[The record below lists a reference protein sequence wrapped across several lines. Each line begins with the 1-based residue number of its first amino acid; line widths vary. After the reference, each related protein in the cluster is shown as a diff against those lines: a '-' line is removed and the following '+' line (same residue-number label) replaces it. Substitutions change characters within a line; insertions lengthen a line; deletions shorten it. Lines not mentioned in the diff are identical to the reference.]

1 VTGRRKALIKSKV
14 GSAPKRRAP
23 KKKRAKEKAGKKPA
37 TKELP
42 RALVLAESLTT
53 RVEGLE
59 ARLSE
64 LAPQVKAGTEAR
76 IEDLK
81 RLEAEL
87 RTKIGELEN
96 RLTGSPSRTEYEAGL
111 AKLRSTIQ
119 DVDSRLTRSVDSA
132 SETVRS
138 ALQDVESKM
147 AETLSRQEV
156 ESKLDDLAA
165 ELARLVPRNELES
178 KLSESISRVERRTRD
193 VESRVKEE
201 LEKMR
206 SALKERGA
214 EASTVGEEKQQE

>member
-1 VTGRRKALIKSKV
+1 VKALVKSKV
-14 GSAPKRRAP
+14 RSAPMRRAP
-23 KKKRAKEKAGKKPA
+23 KKKPVKEKARKRLA
-37 TKELP
+37 TKELA
-42 RALVLAESLTT
+42 RALVLTESLTT
-53 RVEGLE
+53 RVDGLE

-64 LAPQVKAGTEAR
+64 LMLQIKAGTEAR

-96 RLTGSPSRTEYEAGL
+96 RLTGSPSRTEYEAGF

-132 SETVRS
+132 SETARS
-138 ALQDVESKM
+138 ALQDVESKLS
-147 AETLSRQEV
+147 ETLSRQEV

-178 KLSESISRVERRTRD
+178 KLSESVSRVERRTRD
-193 VESRVKEE
+193 VESRVKAE
-201 LEKMR
+201 LEKIR
-206 SALKERGA
+206 SALEERGA
-214 EASTVGEEKQQE
+214 EASAVGEEKQEE